1 MGEDLDVLMQISDKI
16 MVLCDGEVS
25 DIVDAKKVTKNE
37 IGLLMTSLDGAKKIK
52 EGAGSQN
59 EQ

>member
-1 MGEDLDVLMQISDKI
+1 MQISDKI

-37 IGLLMTSLDGAKKIK
+37 IGLLMTSLEGAKRD
-52 EGAGSQN
+52 

>member
-1 MGEDLDVLMQISDKI
+1 MQISDKI